1 MTSARPKAALEA
13 GFTLVELLVAIT
25 LVGLLTVVMFGGL
38 RFGTRAANAV
48 SGRTDRAAQLSVV
61 YDFMQ
66 NELTDARLPSASSDP
81 ATAASDFD
89 GEPDSLS
96 FVAVPPS
103 YLALGGFNM
112 LRVALDGEQSRRL
125 TVSWH
130 PIPHGA
136 LPAAPVT
143 VQPSVILE
151 KIRGVEFGYFGIT
164 DQNRPPEWQ
173 DRWEN
178 QTALPLLVRLRIAW
192 ADGSSAPD
200 LIIAPRMAGPPQL
213 PQ

>member
-1 MTSARPKAALEA
+1 MTSAPLQRSPEA

-38 RFGTRAANAV
+38 RFGTRAADAV
-48 SGRTDRAAQLSVV
+48 GARTDRAAQLGIV

-66 NELTDARLPSASSDP
+66 NELTDARLPPASNDP
-81 ATAASDFD
+81 TAASTDFD

-96 FVAVPPS
+96 FVTVPPG

-112 LRVALDGEQSRRL
+112 LRVALEGEQTRRL
-125 TVSWH
+125 TVTWR
-130 PIPHGA
+130 PIPHGS
-136 LPAAPVT
+136 LPMPT
-143 VQPSVILE
+143 GTLQPSVILE
-151 KIRGVEFGYFGIT
+151 KIRTVEFGYFGTT

-173 DRWEN
+173 DRWNN
-178 QTALPLLVRLRIAW
+178 QTALPLLVRLKIAW
-192 ADGSSAPD
+192 ADGSAAPD
-200 LIIAPRMAGPPQL
+200 LVIAPRMAGPPQL